1 MCGFFIIRLTRSIN
15 NQLTDLKL
23 LALKYE
29 IAMIHE
35 WRERLFALPPSEFGL
50 NVMGLPVSAAEGT
63 RILGICYR
71 TWKRWNELALY
82 VPEYKQR
89 YLEIVEKSA
98 IFDESPP
105 ITRYQVWVIG
115 KIGEVY
121 SNLPHGITKKWIVQ
135 DYLNSNLSEFTLE
148 EYQREQQS
156 TMSQE
161 THRETVQQK

>member
-1 MCGFFIIRLTRSIN
+1 MM
-15 NQLTDLKL
+15 K
-23 LALKYE
+23 
-29 IAMIHE
+29 E

-71 TWKRWNELALY
+71 TWKRWSELALY

-89 YLEIVEKSA
+89 YVEMVEKLASA
-98 IFDESPP
+98 DETPP

-121 SNLPHGITKKWIVQ
+121 SNLPYGITKKWIVQ
-135 DYLNSNLSEFTLE
+135 DYLSSNLSDFTLE
-148 EYQREQQS
+148 EYQREQQF
-156 TMSQE
+156 TQSQNI
-161 THRETVQQK
+161 HREAVQQK

>member
-1 MCGFFIIRLTRSIN
+1 
-15 NQLTDLKL
+15 
-23 LALKYE
+23 
-29 IAMIHE
+29 MIYE
-35 WRERLFALPPSEFGL
+35 WREKLLEIPPSEFGL

-89 YLEIVEKSA
+89 YLEMVEKSA
-98 IFDESPP
+98 SVDQTPP

-135 DYLNSNLSEFTLE
+135 DYLNSNLSDFTLE
-148 EYQREQQS
+148 EYQREQQVIQ
-156 TMSQE
+156 SQKI
-161 THRETVQQK
+161 HREAVQEK